1 MNSAIG
7 TKTVNKSTVRREAI
21 AVFYHAKIQ
30 PHAGTEGNHSWGSV
44 TSSVVLLC
52 PQIGDRSTISKLSS
66 GTDKGQTGHFFL
78 SHMYTCTSFKTLS
91 VGPRFLPNL

>member
-52 PQIGDRSTISKLSS
+52 PQIGDRSTISKLTS
-66 GTDKGQTGHFFL
+66 GTDKGQTGHFF
-78 SHMYTCTSFKTLS
+78 HVF
-91 VGPRFLPNL
+91 